1 MPSRPNILLV
11 MSDHERADVLHPSH
25 PCPTPNATRLAAE
38 GVLFTQ
44 AYTVCTHCCPARASL
59 MTGLYPSGHG
69 VFNNVLTNT
78 ALHRGLNAGV
88 RCWSESLAEAGYRMR
103 YTGKWHVS
111 AEERP
116 SDRGW
121 EEFGV
126 VTALPTERH
135 EPPRGSHPGPR
146 DAETKG
152 GLRDCVWVPRDGWP
166 DSLLSAVSPRP
177 STETLE
183 YRQTQDTIAQIHE
196 LAAGGSAPGDQP
208 WCLNLGWVTPHD
220 PYTVPADYADLID
233 PATVPLP
240 PSFRDDL
247 SDRPA
252 LYTRQRRQLWD
263 QVDEEG
269 IRLSIAR
276 FWALCAM
283 QDDFLGMILQ
293 ALEET
298 GQADNTLLIRTADHG
313 DLLGEH
319 GLFLKG
325 VAPYQGSYHIPL
337 LMRWPNG
344 IAKPGREINSLAR
357 ILDLSPTILQAG
369 GAEPLAASH
378 AQSLL
383 PLLDGREPD
392 GQREEL
398 FTQMNGVELYYSQRI
413 MRVGRYKYIFNG
425 FDFDELYDLEPDP
438 WERQNLIDEPSLD
451 GVRRRLL
458 ARLWDYVRDTDD
470 TIDNA
475 YPPVALVPV
484 GPHPG
489 LRKH

>member
-1 MPSRPNILLV
+1 MPDRPNILLI
-11 MSDHERADVLHPSH
+11 MSDHERADVLQPSH
-25 PCPTPNATRLAAE
+25 PCPTPHATRLAEE

-44 AYTVCTHCCPARASL
+44 AYTVSTHCCPARASL
-59 MTGLYPSGHG
+59 MTGLYPSRHG
-69 VFNNVLTNT
+69 IFNNVLTRT
-78 ALHRGLNAGV
+78 AIHAGLNEGV
-88 RCWSESLAEAGYRMR
+88 RCWSENLAAAGYRMR
-103 YTGKWHVS
+103 FTGKWHVS

-135 EPPRGSHPGPR
+135 EMAGEAQPGPR
-146 DAETKG
+146 DAETHWG
-152 GLRDCVWVPRDGWP
+152 FTDCVWVPRDGWP
-166 DSLLSAVSPRP
+166 DSLLSAVSPKH

-183 YRQTQDTIAQIHE
+183 YRQTQDTIAQIRE
-196 LAAGGSAPGDQP
+196 LAGSEQP

-220 PYTVPADYADLID
+220 PYVVPCDYADRID

-240 PSFRDDL
+240 ESFRDDL

-263 QVDEEG
+263 QVEPEA

-298 GQADNTLLIRTADHG
+298 GQTDNTLLIRTADHG
-313 DLLGEH
+313 DLLGDH

-325 VAPYQGSYHIPL
+325 VAPYEGSYHIPL
-337 LMRWPNG
+337 IVRWPEG
-344 IAKPGREINSLAR
+344 IADPGREVSSIAR
-357 ILDLSPTILQAG
+357 LLDLAPTILEAG
-369 GAEPLAASH
+369 EAAPLEETH

-383 PLLDGREPD
+383 PLLTGEEPD
-392 GQREEL
+392 GKRDEL
-398 FTQMNGVELYYSQRI
+398 FTQMNGVELYYTQRL
-413 MRVGRYKYIFNG
+413 MRIGRYKYVFNG
-425 FDFDELYDLEPDP
+425 FDFDELYDLEADP
-438 WERQNLIDEPSLD
+438 HERRNLIDDPALEP
-451 GVRRRLL
+451 VRRKLL
-458 ARLWDYVRDTDD
+458 ARLWDYARETQD

-475 YPPVALVPV
+475 YPPVALVPM
-484 GPHPG
+484 GPYPG
-489 LRKH
+489 LRRG